1 MKGDNFSIRLLN
13 KEQQEKATKPYE
25 RMGEVFA
32 IEHNFY
38 GREARDFTGAEYYSL
53 PERIMVGMAFRTIVR
68 RIFNRAAKS
77 WGCKDKLDAKPYK
90 VSGKLNSLD
99 NYHKRRG
106 YENRN
111 QYIDAGLIS

>member
-1 MKGDNFSIRLLN
+1 MVLLIDTTGLHSG
-13 KEQQEKATKPYE
+13 KEILRELEKAGRICRRVSVPVWRTVFEKATKPYE
-25 RMGEVFA
+25 RMGEVFT

-90 VSGKLNSLD
+90 VSGKT
-99 NYHKRRG
+99 
-106 YENRN
+106 
-111 QYIDAGLIS
+111 